1 MTLTE
6 PKTLRRLFERNPL
19 AVALVLSLLIHLFLF
34 GTWKVGQAFHWWDQQ
49 SNWLLR
55 LTEKILHPTKRTTA
69 LFQPRPVEQTAPRE
83 IPLTFVEIDPATA
96 TEEAPK
102 DAKYYSS
109 QNSKASNKDAALD
122 AEVPKADGKQ
132 DKVVRLLDNEKPN
145 PVPLQPAT
153 PPQPEEAAPKPKGGE
168 VPGELAL
175 AKKRDPAP
183 PSDGQVDIGLG
194 EAKTPPRKRPRTV
207 AEAKAQ
213 RAMLAGEKIQQ
224 PGGVS
229 RRGSLSFDAEATRFG
244 AYDAAFISAVQQRW
258 YDLLEEHSGVQRTG
272 KVMLEFRLTYD
283 GRITNMKM
291 TVNEV
296 GDIFGLLCQSAV
308 LDPAPYPAWPS
319 DMRRA
324 IGERYR
330 DIKFTFFYF

>member
-1 MTLTE
+1 
-6 PKTLRRLFERNPL
+6 
-19 AVALVLSLLIHLFLF
+19 
-34 GTWKVGQAFHWWDQQ
+34 
-49 SNWLLR
+49 
-55 LTEKILHPTKRTTA
+55 
-69 LFQPRPVEQTAPRE
+69 
-83 IPLTFVEIDPATA
+83 
-96 TEEAPK
+96 
-102 DAKYYSS
+102 
-109 QNSKASNKDAALD
+109 
-122 AEVPKADGKQ
+122 
-132 DKVVRLLDNEKPN
+132 
-145 PVPLQPAT
+145 
-153 PPQPEEAAPKPKGGE
+153 
-168 VPGELAL
+168 LAL

-229 RRGSLSFDAEATRFG
+229 RRGSLSFDAKATPFG
-244 AYDAAFISAVQQRW
+244 AYDAAFIAAVQQRW
-258 YDLLEEHSGVQRTG
+258 YDLLEEHAGSQRAG

-283 GRITNMKM
+283 GRITNMQM

-324 IGERYR
+324 IGENYR